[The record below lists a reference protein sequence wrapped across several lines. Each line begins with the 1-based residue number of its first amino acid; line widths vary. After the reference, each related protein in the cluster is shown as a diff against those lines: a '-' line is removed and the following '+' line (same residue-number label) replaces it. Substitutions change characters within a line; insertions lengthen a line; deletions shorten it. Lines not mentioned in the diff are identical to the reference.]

1 MVLLAVVDGA
11 ALVELELELGAA
23 YELAFSV
30 VDDATEDED
39 GIAEGFSY
47 ELAWATEAEDAV
59 TEAFFP

>member
-23 YELAFSV
+23 YELASA
-30 VDDATEDED
+30 VDDEATEDED
-39 GIAEGFSY
+39 GATEGFSY
-47 ELAWATEAEDAV
+47 ELALATADEDGV